1 MTFQTL
7 TTKEFEN
14 MRKQVLKADF
24 MKINHV
30 LAQKPVGFRFV
41 DAGNH
46 VPGGWSNPNEIFV
59 NTTTLGSLASAET
72 LVRVLGLN
80 YHELS
85 HVKYTN
91 PMSRAALGVVQGT
104 FGHPAFVQN
113 VWNLMEDQ
121 RIEYLFLHEYSAT
134 HPYFVSIIGR
144 YIINKPEANWDN
156 LYLLVAQRTY
166 LDPKVVAGL
175 RQRYVDA
182 HDEDAADRVED
193 ILGQYVDLGEITHEN
208 RSEAAN
214 LLEEMCELLAQ
225 TSEDEELPESPHHD
239 GEASVSV
246 TIPGAGNGSGAGKGE
261 KSEAGDEDGEGSGE
275 GDEEDEGDESE
286 GGSGSGDEDD
296 DEEGSSGGADGS
308 EDEEGDESS
317 GKGSKSGSDGPEDA
331 NSHGKGAG
339 QGGSEITADELR
351 KQASAQVAEAEG
363 SQEVRS
369 AVSERQ
375 RSLTNRQTLSKVSF
389 STNPVKPQAILV
401 TPKEQLI
408 SRRVA
413 AEFSRVALEQDPG
426 YLPMQSVGRIN
437 MQRAMNPEHDPET
450 VFDQWQEGQ
459 QDASDMEVV
468 ILVDV
473 SDSMNGSGADI
484 ASRSAWM
491 LHNAI
496 NASSQTSQVTVFTF
510 GNVTRLASARGVV
523 ASKSHRDY
531 YGASGGTSVGP
542 AMEAARMIFATS
554 TKKKAVLFV
563 ISDGEFYDD
572 SVAKMQ
578 VGLMNGAGVT
588 TSLVFINTNGYHT
601 YMRSRYNADGIPNA
615 IIACNFNVI
624 TKVSDVD
631 HLVKFGKDV
640 IKSVIAKPTR

>member
-7 TTKEFEN
+7 TNKEFEN
-14 MRKQVLKADF
+14 MRKQVLTADF
-24 MKINHV
+24 MKINYV
-30 LAQKPVGFRFV
+30 LAQKAVGFQFV
-41 DAGNH
+41 EGGDYK
-46 VPGGWSNPNEIFV
+46 PGGWSTPNEIFV
-59 NTTTLGSLASAET
+59 NSTTLGSLASAET

-91 PMSRAALGVVQGT
+91 LMSRAALGVVQGT

-113 VWNLMEDQ
+113 VWNIMEDQ

-144 YIINKPEANWDN
+144 YIINKPEADWDN

-193 ILGQYVDLGEITHEN
+193 ILGQYVDLGEITRSN

-214 LLEEMCELLAQ
+214 LLEEMCELLAE

-239 GEASVSV
+239 SETSVSV
-246 TIPGAGNGSGAGKGE
+246 TIPGAGSGESEGD

-275 GDEEDEGDESE
+275 GSGEGDEESEGDESEDDESE
-286 GGSGSGDEDD
+286 GGSDSGDEDD
-296 DEEGSSGGADGS
+296 DGS
-308 EDEEGDESS
+308 ESS
-317 GKGSKSGSDGPEDA
+317 GKGSKSGSDGPDDA
-331 NSHGKGAG
+331 KGHGKGAG

-351 KQASAQVAEAEG
+351 RQAAAQVDEAES

-375 RSLTNRQTLSKVSF
+375 RSLSNRQTLSKVSF
-389 STNPVKPQAILV
+389 SSNPVKPKAILV
-401 TPKEQLI
+401 TPMEQLI

-426 YLPMQSVGRIN
+426 YLPMQNVGRIN
-437 MQRAMNPEHDPET
+437 MQRVMNPEHDPET

-473 SDSMNGSGADI
+473 SDSMSGSGADI

-510 GNVTRLASARGVV
+510 GSVTRLASARGVV

-563 ISDGEFYDD
+563 ISDGEFYD
-572 SVAKMQ
+572 STAAKTQ

-588 TSLVFINTNGYHT
+588 TSLVFISNNRYHA
-601 YMRSRYNADGIPNA
+601 YQQSRYNADGIPNA
-615 IIACNFNVI
+615 IIECNFNVI